1 MTPSL
6 TFENLRDDACL
17 IWQLPAAKTLLVDAV
32 GGQIWPRAGRVEEA
46 VRASSEPLRLT
57 VLLRDT
63 DVPFDER
70 FPSLSSSLE
79 ASGGRY
85 SRNTDNSGT
94 GKSSP
99 MLGGCSSAPASGS
112 STPSTGLK
120 SAVRLTFFAD
130 QKQASQEV
138 IGDGEIRLRQMGSKS
153 TRLSWEQRPRVVLLV
168 LKPGNQV
175 VVRYADTV
183 GRWLQS
189 MAMEVAVEE
198 DTGKE
203 LAHFTRLSQLLAR
216 RQVEDPAQIVDFI
229 VTLGGDGTVLHCASL
244 FKQSVPPVIS
254 FNLGSLGFL
263 TRQQLPNFRSDLT
276 ALMEGDMFLVTRAR
290 LCARLLKNGP
300 DGWFVALEQQVM
312 NEVVIDKGASSNLTN
327 LDTYC
332 DGVYV
337 TTVQGDGVI
346 VCTPTGSTAY
356 SLACGGTM
364 IHPSVPSIAFT
375 PISPHSLSFRPVV
388 FPARAELRITNSKL
402 ARAPAFVSFDGRC
415 RTELS
420 GDDVVSITT
429 SEWPVPSVSSS
440 DDISSWFSSLAECLH
455 WNDRAAQNA
464 PLVEWSN
471 L

>member
-1 MTPSL
+1 VTPSL

-32 GGQIWPRAGRVEEA
+32 AGKIWPRAGKVEEA
-46 VRASSEPLRLT
+46 TRASKEPLRVT

-63 DVPFDER
+63 DIPFDER
-70 FPSLSSSLE
+70 FPSLASSLE

-85 SRNTDNSGT
+85 SRNNG
-94 GKSSP
+94 GASSP
-99 MLGGCSSAPASGS
+99 GQSAKSNGSAPPSGS
-112 STPSTGLK
+112 STPLAGLK
-120 SAVRLTFFAD
+120 SSIRLTLFSD
-130 QKQASQEV
+130 RKQASQEV
-138 IGDGEIRLRQMGSKS
+138 ISDGEIQLHQLGAKS
-153 TRLSWEQRPRVVLLV
+153 TKLSWEQRPRVVLLV
-168 LKPGNQV
+168 LKPGNAV

-189 MAMEVAVEE
+189 KAVEVVVE
-198 DTGKE
+198 DDTGKE
-203 LAHFTRLSQLLAR
+203 LTQFSKLNELMAK
-216 RQVEDPAQIVDFI
+216 RQVEDPALIVDFI
-229 VTLGGDGTVLHCASL
+229 VTLGGDGTVLHSSSL

-300 DGWFVALEQQVM
+300 DGWFVAMEQQVM

-346 VCTPTGSTAY
+346 VSTPTGSTAY

-455 WNDRAAQNA
+455 WNDRAAQNT